1 MRNGTT
7 TKRVALVATTL
18 GLTALSLP
26 VLLSPASAAGARIG
40 ARAIVDSPRGPVL
53 LARVTGQTT
62 SLKVSFACRG
72 GATVSTRTT
81 ARREQRH
88 RGRAHHRRQ
97 HAPRG
102 RLRRARRRVASG
114 PFRHCPPGRRAAG
127 ARLVGIL
134 GPALPLAG
142 GTTRLDVAI
151 SAPGTIT
158 VRSTGGRTLLKTGRH
173 LAGVHRLLVRNAP
186 RGTGLVVTAIGAS
199 DRILAGPTP
208 SAATPPAGQETVTP
222 PASDITPPAGLGTPP
237 VAPVPN
243 PQPQPQRPIPPTV
256 PVSQL
261 SLSCPGNVAF
271 GATLTVSGQ
280 ITPAVQGATIVV
292 SFSISGQPSVSDTV
306 QTGPGGTYSAQT
318 SDTLTLGTW
327 NIQATFA
334 GTAALQGSS
343 SPACLTRSP

>member
-53 LARVTGQTT
+53 LVRVTGQTT

-72 GATVSTRTT
+72 GATVSTRTLRGASSDT
-81 ARREQRH
+81 A
-88 RGRAHHRRQ
+88 A
-97 HAPRG
+97 
-102 RLRRARRRVASG
+102 ARITGANTHRVAGCVARAGASQRSVPALPAG
-114 PFRHCPPGRRAAG
+114 QRAAG